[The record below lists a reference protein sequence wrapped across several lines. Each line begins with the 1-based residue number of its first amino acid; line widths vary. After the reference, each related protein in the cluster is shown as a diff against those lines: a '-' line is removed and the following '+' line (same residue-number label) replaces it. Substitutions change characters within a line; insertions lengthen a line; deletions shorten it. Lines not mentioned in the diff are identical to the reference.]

1 MKRINRYLF
10 PLYAFSALVFAAAC
24 TDNPLESDPTVAAT
38 KRRIHGVVRLSDRQN
53 HSGAYIWMEGF
64 DIGTV
69 SNADG
74 SFSLTLPL
82 AEAQGTPGGSSGV
95 YSVYSFLGNYRMQ
108 TIKTA
113 VRDGSFVFPGTDVD
127 ENGNLRDELFM
138 QELFSITTS
147 LNRSTIEADSLR
159 VLNLEV
165 TLRSSIP
172 PVEVY
177 FPRMVGSIE
186 GPVLVHNLGTGEVE
200 IFHSTITGVEISD
213 DVEIG
218 PTPFTRSM
226 ILIIPKYTLKA
237 GEYEIIP
244 YMLPRG
250 QSVPLRLLNSLGT
263 DISALGKSY
272 VFYPLLRNG
281 GRLRV
286 EPNR

>member
-10 PLYAFSALVFAAAC
+10 PLYALSALAFAAAC

-38 KRRIHGVVRLSDRQN
+38 RRRIHGVVRLSDRQN
-53 HSGAYIWMEGF
+53 HSGAYVWMEGF
-64 DIGTV
+64 NIGTV
-69 SNADG
+69 SNTDG

-95 YSVYSFLGNYRMQ
+95 YSLYAFLGNYRMQ

-147 LNRSTIEADSLR
+147 LSRGTIEADSLR

-213 DVEIG
+213 NVEIG
-218 PTPFTRSM
+218 PVAFTRSM
-226 ILIIPKYTLKA
+226 ILIIPKYTLNA

-250 QSVPLRLLNSLGT
+250 QSVPLGLLNSLGT

-286 EPNR
+286 EPN